1 MPVEIH
7 TQPSLLLRIRRPAD
21 AEAWRQFV
29 DLYAPLVYGFLRKQG
44 LQDAD
49 AADVAQDVLRT
60 VSQQIGQL
68 EYDRSRGSFRG
79 WLFTIVN
86 SRLMDFRRRGQR
98 ERALVAHAVADVA
111 QHEHEETAS
120 SAEWDLD
127 YQRQLFHAA
136 AERVRGDFGPSAW
149 RAFWQAAVEGRPAK
163 EIAAD
168 LGMSPAAVYL
178 AKARVMN
185 RIREELET
193 LTGESA

>member
-7 TQPSLLLRIRRPAD
+7 TQPSLLVRIRQPAD
-21 AEAWRQFV
+21 AAAWRQFV
-29 DLYAPLVYGFLRKQG
+29 DLYAPLIYGFLRKQS

-60 VSQQIGQL
+60 VAQNIGQL
-68 EYDRSRGSFRG
+68 DYDPSRGSFRG

-86 SRLMDFRRRGQR
+86 SRLNDFRRRSQR
-98 ERALVAHAVADVA
+98 QRALVAHAAEQA
-111 QHEHEETAS
+111 SETEQESSS
-120 SAEWDLD
+120 SAEWDVD
-127 YQRQLFHAA
+127 YQRQVFHAA
-136 AERVRGDFGPSAW
+136 AERVRGDFGTSAW

-168 LGMSPAAVYL
+168 LGMSQAAVYL
-178 AKARVMN
+178 AKARVMS
-185 RIREELET
+185 RIREELEV